1 MSESAV
7 MAARSGSAIHARVA
21 ASNDAS
27 EAFFTAQADGIARAG
42 QSMAVRLHSGG
53 RLLVFGGESRASDV
67 SHAVVEF
74 MHPVVVGKRALPA
87 LPLRSLGDLAV
98 LGRSG
103 DILLLFADTATGEA
117 ARRVLAESAAAG
129 IFTIAL
135 VGGDGGELDTSPK
148 YQVFAVP
155 SDDPF
160 VVQEVHEML
169 YHVLWELV
177 HVFLD
182 HGAVA

>member
-1 MSESAV
+1 MSASAV
-7 MAARSGSAIHARVA
+7 IAPRTGSVLRARVA

-27 EAFFTAQADGIARAG
+27 QAFFTAQADAIARAC
-42 QSMAVRLHSGG
+42 QSMAVRFQSGG
-53 RLLVFGGESRASDV
+53 RLLVYGSEGRASDV

-87 LPLRSLGDLAV
+87 LKLRSLDELAV
-98 LGRSG
+98 IGRRG
-103 DILLLFADTATGEA
+103 DILLLLADAGLGDAE
-117 ARRVLAESAAAG
+117 RRGVSGAVAGGILA
-129 IFTIAL
+129 IAL
-135 VGGDGGELDTSPK
+135 VGGEGGRHHTLLAHQEL
-148 YQVFAVP
+148 AVP
-155 SDDPF
+155 SADPF

-182 HGAVA
+182 HGQIA

>member
-1 MSESAV
+1 M
-7 MAARSGSAIHARVA
+7 R
-21 ASNDAS
+21 
-27 EAFFTAQADGIARAG
+27 FQ
-42 QSMAVRLHSGG
+42 SGG
-53 RLLVFGGESRASDV
+53 RLLVYGDDGRVSDV

-87 LPLRSLGDLAV
+87 LGIRSLGELAV
-98 LGRSG
+98 LGHHG
-103 DILLLFADTATGEA
+103 DILLLLANAALGNRERRALPEA
-117 ARRVLAESAAAG
+117 EAAG
-129 IFTIAL
+129 ILVIAL
-135 VGGDGGELDTSPK
+135 LGGECGEPRLAPMH
-148 YQVFAVP
+148 QVLAVP

-182 HGAVA
+182 QGQGA